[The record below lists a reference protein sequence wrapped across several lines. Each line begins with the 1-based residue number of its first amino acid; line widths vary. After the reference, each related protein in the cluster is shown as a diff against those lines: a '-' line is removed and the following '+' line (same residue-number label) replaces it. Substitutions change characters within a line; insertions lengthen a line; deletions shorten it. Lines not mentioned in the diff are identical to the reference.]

1 MTLDEMTKK
10 LEQKKERAAELRGEK
25 ASQIK
30 RLTEEGC
37 KTIEE
42 AEKEIEKEESK
53 AGKLQKEFD
62 KKLEQL
68 EIEYE
73 W

>member
-1 MTLDEMTKK
+1 MTLDEMIKK
-10 LEQKKERAAELRGEK
+10 FEQKKERAAELRGEK

-30 RLTEEGC
+30 RLAEEGC

-42 AEKEIEKEESK
+42 AEREIEKEESK

-68 EIEYE
+68 ETEYE